1 MPLVVAADLK
11 LKRAAAEEAKAWV
24 AVAATKEEEAAD
36 AEVAV
41 ADAEVAAA
49 DASAK
54 RTGESQ

>member
-1 MPLVVAADLK
+1 VVAADLK

-24 AVAATKEEEAAD
+24 AVAATKEAAAD

-41 ADAEVAAA
+41 ADAEVAAE
-49 DASAK
+49 DASDK

>member
-1 MPLVVAADLK
+1 VAVPLVVAADLK

-24 AVAATKEEEAAD
+24 VATKEEAAD

-49 DASAK
+49 DASDK

>member
-1 MPLVVAADLK
+1 MVAADLK

>member
-1 MPLVVAADLK
+1 MVAADLK

-24 AVAATKEEEAAD
+24 AVAATKEAAAAAKEEAD
-36 AEVAV
+36 AEG
-41 ADAEVAAA
+41 EAA

>member
-1 MPLVVAADLK
+1 MVAADLK

-24 AVAATKEEEAAD
+24 AATKEEEAD